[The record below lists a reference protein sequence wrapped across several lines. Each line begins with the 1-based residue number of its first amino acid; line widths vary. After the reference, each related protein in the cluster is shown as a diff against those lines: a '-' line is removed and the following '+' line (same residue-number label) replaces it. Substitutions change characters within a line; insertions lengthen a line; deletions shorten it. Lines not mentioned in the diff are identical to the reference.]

1 MLSRHLAPRL
11 TNVGHT
17 ATGLEAR
24 KGLSDRA
31 ASDRTNEELRLD
43 IVKQCSVIFV
53 IVETAS
59 IPSDSATEV

>member
-11 TNVGHT
+11 ANVGHT
-17 ATGLEAR
+17 ATGHEAR

-43 IVKQCSVIFV
+43 IVKHCSVIFV
-53 IVETAS
+53 IVETAYIS
-59 IPSDSATEV
+59 ADNATEV